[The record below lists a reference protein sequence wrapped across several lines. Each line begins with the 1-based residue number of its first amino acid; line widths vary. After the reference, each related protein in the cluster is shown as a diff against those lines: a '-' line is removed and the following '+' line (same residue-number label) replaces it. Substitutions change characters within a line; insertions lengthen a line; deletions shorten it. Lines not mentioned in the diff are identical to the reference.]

1 MSEFAEI
8 KKWLDDTA
16 DEPLEEM
23 GSFFA
28 ARVEGYE
35 EHMSPWQAYY
45 QWMAELIHQGAKTLL
60 DIGCGTGLELD
71 EIFRLQP
78 QIAVTGI
85 DLEPAMLERL
95 REKHGHR
102 NLRLI
107 EGDYFQIPFESG
119 YYDVAVSFET
129 LHHFKPE
136 KKLVI
141 FRKLYESLKEG
152 GCYLEADYVA
162 ESEEMEEYL
171 FAECERRRAKSGIGR
186 DVFVHFDTPLT
197 LEHEM
202 GLLREAGFARVE
214 FLGYHRDKDISHR
227 DKSISQGE
235 NHTPMI
241 RAVK

>member
-8 KKWLDDTA
+8 KKWLADTA

-35 EHMSPWQAYY
+35 EHMSPWREYY
-45 QWMAELIHQGAKTLL
+45 RWMAALIPQGAETLL

-71 EIFRLQP
+71 EIFCLHP
-78 QIAVTGI
+78 EIAVTGI
-85 DLEPAMLERL
+85 DLEPSMLERL
-95 REKHGHR
+95 RGKHGHR

-107 EGDYFQIPFESG
+107 EGDYFRHPFESG

-136 KKLVI
+136 RKRDI
-141 FRKLYESLKEG
+141 FRKLHGSLKEG

-162 ESEEMEEYL
+162 ESDEMEAYL
-171 FAECERRRAKSGIGR
+171 FAECERRRRRSGTPE

-202 GLLREAGFARVE
+202 ELLRQAGFARVE
-214 FLGYHRDKDISHR
+214 CLGY
-227 DKSISQGE
+227 QGE

-241 RAVK
+241 RAMRYS

>member
-8 KKWLDDTA
+8 KKWLADTA
-16 DEPLEEM
+16 EEPLEEM

-35 EHMSPWQAYY
+35 EHMSPWREYY
-45 QWMAELIHQGAKTLL
+45 RGMAALSPQGAETLL

-71 EIFRLQP
+71 EIFCLHP
-78 QIAVTGI
+78 EIAVTGI
-85 DLEPAMLERL
+85 DLEPSMLERL
-95 REKHGHR
+95 RGKHGHR

-107 EGDYFQIPFESG
+107 EGDYFRHPFESG

-136 KKLVI
+136 RKRDI
-141 FRKLYESLKEG
+141 FRKLHGSLKEG

-162 ESEEMEEYL
+162 ESDEMEAYL
-171 FAECERRRAKSGIGR
+171 FAECERRRRRSGTPE

-202 GLLREAGFARVE
+202 ELLRQAGFARVE
-214 FLGYHRDKDISHR
+214 CLGY
-227 DKSISQGE
+227 QGE

-241 RAVK
+241 RAMRYS